1 MSRLIAQIMLSIL
14 LFPLAALLYLLTFIV
29 LYETQRGMYGGYY
42 RSREQTA
49 FLLAGAVTW
58 AFMAWYWI
66 VLWRRSVQWTPE
78 RRRRTGFCV
87 AAAAAIAAVLGVAV
101 NVVVDESGFGIF
113 MGTAAAPLLWLVG
126 TVLIWRETDAERAQ
140 RLAERGMAGGLVCP
154 TCGYNL
160 NGLKG
165 TRCPE
170 CGSEF
175 TLDALIASQ
184 PVTHQADVER

>member
-14 LFPLAALLYLLTFIV
+14 LFPLAGLFYLLVFIV
-29 LYETQRGMYGGYY
+29 IMESQRGSIYY
-42 RSREQTA
+42 RTREQWA
-49 FLLAGAVTW
+49 FLMSGVLTWAFIACYWIALWRKSVQWDARRRGRTALSAVAAAVAATLLGAAAGAVT
-58 AFMAWYWI
+58 
-66 VLWRRSVQWTPE
+66 
-78 RRRRTGFCV
+78 
-87 AAAAAIAAVLGVAV
+87 
-101 NVVVDESGFGIF
+101 DEGGFGVF
-113 MGTAAAPLLWLVG
+113 MGPAAAPLLWQVG
-126 TVLIWRETDAERAQ
+126 TILIWRETDAERAA

-184 PVTHQADVER
+184 PAMRQAEVER

>member
-14 LFPLAALLYLLTFIV
+14 LFPLAALWYLLAFIV
-29 LYETQRGMYGGYY
+29 IIESQRGVYY
-42 RSREQTA
+42 RSREQWG
-49 FLLAGAVTW
+49 FLFSGVLTW
-58 AFMAWYWI
+58 GFIACYWI
-66 VLWRRSVQWTPE
+66 ALWRKSVQWDA
-78 RRRRTGFCV
+78 RRRGRTAIAAFV
-87 AAAAAIAAVLGVAV
+87 AAAAATVLGAAAG
-101 NVVVDESGFGIF
+101 VVTDEGGFGVF
-113 MGTAAAPLLWLVG
+113 MGSAAAPLLWQVG
-126 TVLIWRETDAERAQ
+126 TILIWRETDAERAA

-184 PVTHQADVER
+184 PAMRQAEVERS